1 MSASGS
7 YFVSK
12 FGWQEG
18 WENDYN
24 KITLL
29 DRPLNFTNEDYW
41 ELSKVFK
48 NNRQSQLFEAMQRM
62 FVSAGDEGEVG
73 GRFGNFKRSIGK
85 FRVDFSKNRRQSNFE
100 EDFLGKTYS
109 YFFECVWYRNTK

>member
-1 MSASGS
+1 MTTSGS

-29 DRPLNFTNEDYW
+29 DRPQDFTNDDYQ
-41 ELSKVFK
+41 ELSNVFK
-48 NNRQSQLFEAMQRM
+48 NNSQSQLFEIMHRIIL
-62 FVSAGDEGEVG
+62 SAPDEGEVG
-73 GRFGNFKRSIGK
+73 G
-85 FRVDFSKNRRQSNFE
+85 
-100 EDFLGKTYS
+100 
-109 YFFECVWYRNTK
+109 